1 MQVYRQTQL
10 TEGPRPGQA
19 TSADTRFR
27 HKPVH
32 IAIGT
37 EAVGRDHNAFPYPE
51 KSLDQFSVCSGVKGN
66 NNTSIVITD
75 DVLLRVAANQRV
87 TANNFPHNLTN
98 LPSNQRHQSYCNQ
111 RRSVLHSQMHSQ
123 TPYRSSTADS
133 MQRYAGA
140 RPKNKYPAT
149 PNSNSV
155 PDHLTCNTL
164 LNLSATGIDPWFIV
178 RHSQDDYY
186 QNPEK
191 VAADLNNRIVHM
203 KSRVTEPFTGY
214 DASPLP
220 PYRSVNGGLPAYNN
234 PPPPAGSDY
243 CGLPLADSWTQQSGN
258 PEYSTSAQQQRAAAT
273 PNRTTG
279 VAGVFLPPHS
289 GSGYSSYSRSE
300 KSQEVTTN
308 IDITRPAMSG
318 QPVDEPASGQSQKSP
333 DVHLTSHC
341 YQATDESDSDQSL
354 LELEQQVEEACA
366 RVDALLSQQE
376 DDRAALAVR
385 VKKHEDKLRAD
396 RRRKKQERERIEL
409 EYAKSWPARQ
419 DAITY
424 KSNFGCEHYKRK
436 CWVKFECCNVYYS
449 CHRCHNASE
458 ECSNE
463 KVKARDATHFKCRL
477 CHHEDTIDENS
488 QRCSRC
494 KATMSA
500 YFCAICKHFTVTT
513 KDPYHCEKCGICRI
527 HKDKSFH
534 CEVCN
539 VCLDERLKGKH
550 KCRPDSGHDNCGICL
565 EDAFSGCHIL
575 PCSHKLHLNC
585 LEAMIKNGVRTCPVC
600 RHNIYSP
607 APD

>member
-1 MQVYRQTQL
+1 MQIYRQTQL
-10 TEGPRPGQA
+10 SEGPRPGQA
-19 TSADTRFR
+19 TSADARFH

-32 IAIGT
+32 RAIST

-75 DVLLRVAANQRV
+75 GVLLGVAANQRV
-87 TANNFPHNLTN
+87 TANNFPHNFTN
-98 LPSNQRHQSYCNQ
+98 LPSNQRHQSYCN
-111 RRSVLHSQMHSQ
+111 RRPSVLHSQ

-155 PDHLTCNTL
+155 PDHLTRNIH
-164 LNLSATGIDPWFIV
+164 LNLSVTGIDPWFTV

-191 VAADLNNRIVHM
+191 VAADLNNRIVDM
-203 KSRVTEPFTGY
+203 KSCMTEPSTGY

-258 PEYSTSAQQQRAAAT
+258 PEYSTSAQQQRAAAI

-289 GSGYSSYSRSE
+289 GSGYSSCSRSE

-318 QPVDEPASGQSQKSP
+318 QPVDEPASGQSQESP
-333 DVHLTSHC
+333 DVHLTPHC
-341 YQATDESDSDQSL
+341 YQTTDESNSDQSL

-366 RVDALLSQQE
+366 RINVLLRQQE
-376 DDRAALAVR
+376 DERAAHAVR
-385 VKKHEDKLRAD
+385 VKKHEDKLRAN
-396 RRRKKQERERIEL
+396 RRRKKQEREKIEL
-409 EYAKSWPARQ
+409 DYAKLWPARQ
-419 DAITY
+419 DAITCE
-424 KSNFGCEHYKRK
+424 SNVGCQHCKRK

-458 ECSNE
+458 ECSND

-500 YFCAICKHFTVTT
+500 YFCAICKHFTGTA
-513 KDPYHCEKCGICRI
+513 KNPYHCEKCGICRI

-534 CEVCN
+534 CEICN
-539 VCLDERLKGKH
+539 VCMDEKLKGKH
-550 KCRPDSGHDNCGICL
+550 KCRPDSGHDSCGICL
-565 EDAFSGCHIL
+565 EDVFSGCQLL
-575 PCSHKLHLNC
+575 PCSHRLHPDC
-585 LEAMIKNGVRTCPVC
+585 LKAMIKNGVRTCPVC
-600 RHNIYSP
+600 RHNINSP